1 MHPYPPSTLAL
12 RQHRLPRFWLGLT
25 LGLVATGLG
34 AVYWWERQLPGRL
47 EQAAERGDLDACL
60 RYSEQLQA
68 LRWLGD
74 RSPAEQGECR
84 RRKAAQLWQQ
94 QRWRDALLQQL
105 QLVNSAAAQ
114 PTDRGQLEAWQES
127 LRVQA
132 MERFQAGQLEK
143 SLELLAPMGEDH
155 RSDGSGLGDQLRQV
169 WERNRLSFERAQ
181 RLRQD
186 QRWWEA
192 LEALNRIDHP
202 WWEKKGEPLR
212 AEGQTGIAGL
222 RREER
227 QHDSHGAL
235 PHSVPV
241 ADLDREMQRR
251 IQRGMDEW
259 SAFKSGC
266 AALGGRVVE
275 AGPDTACQ
283 R

>member
-1 MHPYPPSTLAL
+1 LAL

-25 LGLVATGLG
+25 LGLVAAGLG
-34 AVYWWERQLPGRL
+34 GAYWWERQLPRRL
-47 EQAAERGDLDACL
+47 EQAAARGDMDACL

-74 RSPAEQGECR
+74 RSPVEQGECR
-84 RRKAAQLWQQ
+84 RRKAAQLWEQ

-105 QLVNSAAAQ
+105 QLVNSAAGQ
-114 PTDRGQLEAWQES
+114 PTDSRQLEAWQES

-132 MERFQAGQLEK
+132 MERFQAGQLEE
-143 SLELLAPMGEDH
+143 SLDLLAPMGEDH
-155 RSDGSGLGDQLRQV
+155 RSDGSALGDQLRQV

-181 RLRQD
+181 RLRQE

-202 WWEKKGEPLR
+202 WWKQKGEPLR
-212 AEGQTGIAGL
+212 GAVQTGIAGL

-227 QHDSHGAL
+227 QRDSHGAL

-241 ADLDREMQRR
+241 ADLDREVQRR
-251 IQRGMDEW
+251 IEQGMDEW

-275 AGPDTACQ
+275 AGPDSACQ

>member
-1 MHPYPPSTLAL
+1 MAL

-34 AVYWWERQLPGRL
+34 AAYWWERQLPGRL

-105 QLVNSAAAQ
+105 QLVNSAAGQ
-114 PTDRGQLEAWQES
+114 PTDRRQLEAWQES

-132 MERFQAGQLEK
+132 MERFQAGQLEE

-202 WWEKKGEPLR
+202 WWKKKGEPLR
-212 AEGQTGIAGL
+212 AEVQTGIAGL
-222 RREER
+222 RRDER

-235 PHSVPV
+235 PDSVPV
-241 ADLDREMQRR
+241 ADLDRQVQRR
-251 IQRGMDEW
+251 IQQGMDEW